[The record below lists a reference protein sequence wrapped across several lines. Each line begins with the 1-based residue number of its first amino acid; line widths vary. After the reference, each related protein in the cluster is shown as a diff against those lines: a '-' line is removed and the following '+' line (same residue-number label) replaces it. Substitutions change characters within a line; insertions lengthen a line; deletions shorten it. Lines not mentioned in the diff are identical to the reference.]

1 MIACVNAWQFKN
13 FTFCRNN
20 HRPFQKYV
28 TRTIM
33 TTLGIFLK
41 ISYENTATTQQILDF
56 LIKLESKYI
65 KLYLLKSFVDAVEV
79 VDYEM
84 GYMRYRMM
92 VYSFQDN
99 AIPMIC

>member
-1 MIACVNAWQFKN
+1 
-13 FTFCRNN
+13 
-20 HRPFQKYV
+20 
-28 TRTIM
+28 M

-41 ISYENTATTQQILDF
+41 ISYENTATTQPILDF
-56 LIKLESKYI
+56 LIKLESKYM

>member
-1 MIACVNAWQFKN
+1 
-13 FTFCRNN
+13 
-20 HRPFQKYV
+20 
-28 TRTIM
+28 M

>member
-1 MIACVNAWQFKN
+1 
-13 FTFCRNN
+13 
-20 HRPFQKYV
+20 
-28 TRTIM
+28 M

-56 LIKLESKYI
+56 LIKLESKYM

-92 VYSFQDN
+92 IYSFQDN

>member
-1 MIACVNAWQFKN
+1 
-13 FTFCRNN
+13 
-20 HRPFQKYV
+20 
-28 TRTIM
+28 M

-41 ISYENTATTQQILDF
+41 ISYENASTSHLILDF
-56 LIKLESKYI
+56 LINLQSKYL
-65 KLYLLKSFVDAVEV
+65 KLYLLKSFVDAVEA